1 MENVQ
6 VKTSPAVESTF
17 NKYPDSIRKKIL
29 TLRSII
35 LEAANE
41 IEEVTHLEETLK
53 WGEPSYVTKY
63 GSTIRVDWKK
73 KTPEQYA
80 MYFTC
85 TTELVPTFKRLYSD
99 VFEFEGNR
107 AIVFQ
112 IDDHV
117 PKVVLKRCIS
127 AALMYHKVK
136 QLPMLGL

>member
-6 VKTSPAVESTF
+6 VKTSADVESVF
-17 NKYPDSIRKKIL
+17 NKYPDSVRKKIL
-29 TLRSII
+29 ALRSLI

-41 IEEVTHLEETLK
+41 IEEVPELEETLK
-53 WGEPSYVTKY
+53 WGEPSYVAKH
-63 GSTIRVDWKK
+63 GSTIRIDWKK
-73 KTPEQYA
+73 KTPDQYS

-85 TTELVPTFKRLYSD
+85 TTELVPTFRRLYSD

-112 IDDHV
+112 MDDDV